1 MLRGATKLTQLRVA
15 ARGAKELVFGG
26 DARAAMLAGVNTLAD
41 AVQTTMGPKGNTV
54 IIEQAWG
61 SPKITKDGVTVAKV
75 RGFMKFLNS
84 YFFVFRQSILMINSK
99 PSAQNS
105 FKKLHLTPM
114 KMPATVP
121 HVPQYLPEHLLL
133 KE

>member
-15 ARGAKELVFGG
+15 TRGAKELVFGG
-26 DARAAMLAGVNTLAD
+26 EARKAMLAGVNTLAD

-75 RGFMKFLNS
+75 RENL
-84 YFFVFRQSILMINSK
+84 LK
-99 PSAQNS
+99 PS
-105 FKKLHLTPM
+105 FHLCVLRNFGSP
-114 KMPATVP
+114 
-121 HVPQYLPEHLLL
+121 
-133 KE
+133 

>member
-15 ARGAKELVFGG
+15 TRGAKELVFGG
-26 DARAAMLAGVNTLAD
+26 EARAAMLAGVNTLAD

-75 RGFMKFLNS
+75 RWFSKFPN
-84 YFFVFRQSILMINSK
+84 FKDV
-99 PSAQNS
+99 SAEDPTLIFLGS
-105 FKKLHLTPM
+105 R
-114 KMPATVP
+114 
-121 HVPQYLPEHLLL
+121 Y
-133 KE
+133 